1 MPDESPSENPYIG
14 ARDGV
19 EPNTVSGLPDLFDL
33 EEELAL
39 TAEEDDLLQRLVY
52 PLDTQ
57 TLRVATFRP
66 IEQQAD
72 ECIREMSLEDE
83 AVVRQRAR
91 ENLETACREARI
103 ITNEF
108 MEDDVPSY
116 ARAYGATTIEA
127 RPTPTSGPFRQDHST
142 PTFPSTQYLDPRHRE
157 DSHPRDARMVQCDA
171 DGRPLYTAEDH
182 QYTHR
187 YSPNADGYL
196 YNYDY
201 TPPFWLIDAATGART
216 FGIELEVNAKASIGA
231 SVSSVA
237 QYVYRC
243 GEKLNAYCVH
253 DGSLDPNLGLE
264 IVFHPRDLVA
274 WRRTLASTEFAGL
287 MDIVVVPSRSY
298 RHYGLHVH
306 VGRQTLS
313 PDEIKALVSF
323 TNRYDLARIL
333 IAAGG
338 RPFNNFAAPSETYA
352 STPDALWG
360 HFAKYVVTNVT
371 HDTSVEFRFMKATK
385 NVALLETRILF
396 IDALVEWIH
405 KKNYKTITA
414 QQFVDHLANN
424 KEYQRVYTLIKPA
437 RSEEAQEGGR

>member
-1 MPDESPSENPYIG
+1 MPDEPYDYDREPTEEWVYTSEPSTTLATPH
-14 ARDGV
+14 
-19 EPNTVSGLPDLFDL
+19 LFDL
-33 EEELAL
+33 E
-39 TAEEDDLLQRLVY
+39 EEDDLLQRLVY

-57 TLRVATFRP
+57 TRRVATFRP
-66 IEQQAD
+66 VGQQTN
-72 ECIREMSLEDE
+72 ERIREMSLEDE
-83 AVVRQRAR
+83 AVIRRAAR
-91 ENLETACREARI
+91 EDLESALRDASI
-103 ITNEF
+103 ITNEA
-108 MEDDVPSY
+108 MEDDLPSY
-116 ARAYGATTIEA
+116 YTYATANGVIRTGA
-127 RPTPTSGPFRQDHST
+127 RPTTADVGDPSRSST
-142 PTFPSTQYLDPRHRE
+142 ATFPSTQYLNPRDRE
-157 DSHPRDARMVQCDA
+157 DSHSRDARMVECDA

-187 YSPNADGYL
+187 YSPNADGEL

-201 TPPFWLIDAATGART
+201 TPPFWLIDAPTGART

-237 QYVYRC
+237 RYVYRC

-264 IVFHPRDLVA
+264 VVFHPRDLVA
-274 WRRTLASTEFAGL
+274 WRRTLASSEFAGL
-287 MDIVVVPSRSY
+287 MDIIVVPSRSY

-313 PDEIKALVSF
+313 LDEVKALVSF

-338 RPFNNFAAPSETYA
+338 RPFNNFAAPSATYV

-360 HFAKYVVTNVT
+360 HFAKYVVTNIT

-414 QQFVDHLANN
+414 QQFVDHLAKN